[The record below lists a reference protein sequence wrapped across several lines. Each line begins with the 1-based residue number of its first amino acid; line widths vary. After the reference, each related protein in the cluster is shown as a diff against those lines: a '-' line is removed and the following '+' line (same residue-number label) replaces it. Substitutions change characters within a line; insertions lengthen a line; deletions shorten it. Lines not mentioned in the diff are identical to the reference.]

1 LLRHVGKDPE
11 IRSTNG
17 GTIVASFSIATAEGQ
32 NDGPGNWQDRT
43 EWPNLAAFNR
53 TAEVVRDYVRK
64 GSQVLIKGNSDPHM
78 G

>member
-1 LLRHVGKDPE
+1 MTGR
-11 IRSTNG
+11 
-17 GTIVASFSIATAEGQ
+17 
-32 NDGPGNWQDRT
+32 GNWQDRT
-43 EWPNLAAFNR
+43 EWPNLAVFNR